1 MVNISPSSKLNNVR
15 YEIRGDLAKRAYE
28 LEKSG
33 TQITHLNIGNPASY
47 GLIAPDR
54 LRMAMIE
61 NISHCDAYT
70 HQKGIFPAR
79 EAIIMQQQ
87 SRGIKNGSI
96 DQVIIGNGVSELID
110 ITLRALLENNDEVL
124 IPSPDY
130 PLWTASTI
138 LNGGK
143 AIHYPCKKENSYI
156 PDPADIKKLITNKTR
171 ALVLINPNNPTG
183 NVLTSD
189 EIDALLEISKKYPKC
204 TIIADEIYDALDFT
218 GKLCSVASRSKSSP
232 VIVLNGV
239 SKVYFAPGWRIGYM
253 AWHDPEGR
261 LELVRDG
268 VERLLRSR
276 LCASTP
282 AQHGYLAGLT
292 DEHDWLEGHRSRVK
306 QRLDYCKDRI
316 SQIDGLECEA
326 PGGAF
331 YLFVRITDE
340 SVTSDKQWVLDLL
353 HQQHVL
359 VVHGS
364 GFSPE
369 FGSGHFRMRSE
380 DHTV

>member
-1 MVNISPSSKLNNVR
+1 
-15 YEIRGDLAKRAYE
+15 
-28 LEKSG
+28 
-33 TQITHLNIGNPASY
+33 
-47 GLIAPDR
+47 
-54 LRMAMIE
+54 
-61 NISHCDAYT
+61 
-70 HQKGIFPAR
+70 
-79 EAIIMQQQ
+79 
-87 SRGIKNGSI
+87 
-96 DQVIIGNGVSELID
+96 
-110 ITLRALLENNDEVL
+110 
-124 IPSPDY
+124 
-130 PLWTASTI
+130 
-138 LNGGK
+138 
-143 AIHYPCKKENSYI
+143 
-156 PDPADIKKLITNKTR
+156 
-171 ALVLINPNNPTG
+171 
-183 NVLTSD
+183 
-189 EIDALLEISKKYPKC
+189 
-204 TIIADEIYDALDFT
+204 
-218 GKLCSVASRSKSSP
+218 
-232 VIVLNGV
+232 
-239 SKVYFAPGWRIGYM
+239 M

-292 DEHDWLEGHRSRVK
+292 DEHDWLEGHRTRVK

-340 SVTSDKQWVLDLL
+340 SITSDKQWVLDLL

-369 FGSGHFRMRSE
+369 FGSGHFRMVCLPPIEVLSTAFDRI
-380 DHTV
+380 DKFING